1 MSDASHAIN
10 RRRDANQDWVL
21 RVMRAA
27 HQVAEDEGLP
37 RRPSVVALRQLF
49 EEVGDE

>member
-1 MSDASHAIN
+1 MSDAIN
-10 RRRDANQDWVL
+10 RRRESNQAWVL

-27 HQVAEDEGLP
+27 HQVADDEGLP

-49 EEVGDE
+49 EEVADG